1 MAHQLEVLELLQK
14 LNRNNKTTIIMVIHE
29 LNHATKFADNIIG
42 MKNGNVLFQGDPSN
56 VITKENLKLLYEID
70 ATLVK
75 MKRKDIQF
83 AWITQ

>member
-1 MAHQLEVLELLQK
+1 
-14 LNRNNKTTIIMVIHE
+14 
-29 LNHATKFADNIIG
+29 

-75 MKRKDIQF
+75 NEEKGYPICMDYSI
-83 AWITQ
+83 INEN

>member
-1 MAHQLEVLELLQK
+1 
-14 LNRNNKTTIIMVIHE
+14 
-29 LNHATKFADNIIG
+29 